1 MKFQNLIVE
10 KSYRVSQ
17 QDSSQQNI
25 IIKNM
30 AITNKSFMFMSN
42 NENCYLIFNNRHFS
56 TKSSNLSIFILVH
69 LLYKDAILQNSI

>member
-10 KSYRVSQ
+10 KSYPVSQ

-25 IIKNM
+25 IIKYM
-30 AITNKSFMFMSN
+30 AITNTSFMFMSN

-56 TKSSNLSIFILVH
+56 IKSSNLNIFILVR
-69 LLYKDAILQNSI
+69 LLYKDATLQSSI

>member
-1 MKFQNLIVE
+1 MEISKFDCK

-25 IIKNM
+25 IIKYM
-30 AITNKSFMFMSN
+30 AITNTSFMFMSN

-56 TKSSNLSIFILVH
+56 IKSSNLSIFLLVH
-69 LLYKDAILQNSI
+69 ILYKEATLQSSI

>member
-10 KSYRVSQ
+10 KRYPVSQ

-25 IIKNM
+25 IIKYM
-30 AITNKSFMFMSN
+30 AITNTSFMFMSK

-56 TKSSNLSIFILVH
+56 LKSSNFSIFILVH
-69 LLYKDAILQNSI
+69 LLYKDATLQSSI

>member
-25 IIKNM
+25 IIKYM
-30 AITNKSFMFMSN
+30 AITNTSFMFMSK
-42 NENCYLIFNNRHFS
+42 NEIR
-56 TKSSNLSIFILVH
+56 
-69 LLYKDAILQNSI
+69 